1 MDPNAV
7 ILGGQAESNKNL
19 PLFVFQLCTQKFLQF
34 YEPSIQLFICQLRQE
49 LFTFPNKCTQHQL
62 LFLSPSP
69 MPSIELGHLTKVNIA
84 VLFSPSWGSLIVFFV
99 SEISLFVI
107 FVTSAAVWMAHSCSW
122 ISSGFPNICNK
133 SYYVLVWSYPI
144 VLYPTAVWE
153 WFWQVWAQLHKLGE
167 WGNTPSGV
175 GRRGKGGLTLSV
187 GSPVVCQSTSP
198 EPACINFSTL
208 SRSYTFVGCKLLS
221 ADQSRPIFVKSQ
233 LFGKVSCLHRTWRQ
247 LFRRTNQIASFEM
260 ESLFLSDPGIMI
272 CHRQSNIYVWL
283 FLIARLSFSQIKSW
297 VALSSLVVT
306 SRIGDISTYLHY
318 MMF

>member
-1 MDPNAV
+1 
-7 ILGGQAESNKNL
+7 
-19 PLFVFQLCTQKFLQF
+19 
-34 YEPSIQLFICQLRQE
+34 
-49 LFTFPNKCTQHQL
+49 
-62 LFLSPSP
+62 

-84 VLFSPSWGSLIVFFV
+84 VLFSPSWGSLIAFFV

-107 FVTSAAVWMAHSCSW
+107 FV

-198 EPACINFSTL
+198 EPACINFFTL

-233 LFGKVSCLHRTWRQ
+233 LFGKVVCTEPEDNFSEEPIKLPPLRWKVYFYQTPVLWFVISQPNADISKSKSKFR
-247 LFRRTNQIASFEM
+247 LFKVFRR
-260 ESLFLSDPGIMI
+260 
-272 CHRQSNIYVWL
+272 
-283 FLIARLSFSQIKSW
+283 ARCFPC
-297 VALSSLVVT
+297 
-306 SRIGDISTYLHY
+306 
-318 MMF
+318 